1 MEAIKRIIENEDS
14 HAEEKQERKEIIV
27 FCFVTVRIVIHR
39 PYNSSSFIFIKDK
52 GDIHCKFIRKF

>member
-14 HAEEKQERKEIIV
+14 HVEKKQERKEIIA
-27 FCFVTVRIVIHR
+27 FGFVTVRIVIHR
-39 PYNSSSFIFIKDK
+39 PYNNSSFIFTKDK